1 MPTVPDF
8 ERQQLHQYKLM
19 AGGQCT
25 YVHVVV
31 KRIPQL
37 LQQSGRPADRVS
49 PRRTSCVPHGTLPTL
64 FCVDTS
70 HGQNGMRYNG
80 SLLRMHAAA

>member
-31 KRIPQL
+31 ERIPQL
-37 LQQSGRPADRVS
+37 LQQSGRPADHVS
-49 PRRTSCVPHGTLPTL
+49 PRRTSCCQLHVCHMVPCPL
-64 FCVDTS
+64 FLC
-70 HGQNGMRYNG
+70 
-80 SLLRMHAAA
+80 